1 MFQTINPH
9 TGEEVA
15 RYEEMQPK
23 KVENIINDVHAAWG
37 NFRLTSF
44 SERGATLQKIAAI
57 LRARKRE
64 LATLMATEMGKPFQ
78 QGIAEAEK
86 CAWVCEYYAE
96 NGEKFLADEIIPSD
110 AKKSYVSYQPLG
122 VVLAIMP
129 WNFPFWQVFRFAA
142 PAIMAGNCVL
152 LKHAPNVTGCALEI
166 EKIVNE
172 AGLPGNAFRTI
183 IADIPQV
190 ENIIRNKKIAA
201 VTLTGSTGAGRS
213 VAAIAGSEIKKCVL
227 ELGGSDPYIVSDTAD
242 IDLAVKACITGRFLN
257 GGQSCIAAK
266 RLLIFSGI
274 YDAFKTRFLDA
285 AVALKSG
292 DPMDENS
299 FIGPMARADLRE
311 ALHKQ
316 VVETIAKG
324 AKLLTGGYIPEEVG
338 FHYPVTVLE
347 EPTLDSPACT
357 EEVFGPVAILIKV
370 NGLEDALR
378 IANSTDYGLGA
389 AVFTAD
395 TSFGED
401 IAKNKLETGSCFLNT
416 FVKSDPRLPFGGI
429 KTSGFGRELS
439 LLGIREFVN
448 AKTVYI
454 A

>member
-1 MFQTINPH
+1 
-9 TGEEVA
+9 
-15 RYEEMQPK
+15 
-23 KVENIINDVHAAWG
+23 
-37 NFRLTSF
+37 
-44 SERGATLQKIAAI
+44 
-57 LRARKRE
+57 
-64 LATLMATEMGKPFQ
+64 
-78 QGIAEAEK
+78 
-86 CAWVCEYYAE
+86 
-96 NGEKFLADEIIPSD
+96 
-110 AKKSYVSYQPLG
+110 
-122 VVLAIMP
+122 
-129 WNFPFWQVFRFAA
+129 
-142 PAIMAGNCVL
+142 
-152 LKHAPNVTGCALEI
+152 
-166 EKIVNE
+166 
-172 AGLPGNAFRTI
+172 
-183 IADIPQV
+183 
-190 ENIIRNKKIAA
+190 
-201 VTLTGSTGAGRS
+201 LTGSTGAGRS